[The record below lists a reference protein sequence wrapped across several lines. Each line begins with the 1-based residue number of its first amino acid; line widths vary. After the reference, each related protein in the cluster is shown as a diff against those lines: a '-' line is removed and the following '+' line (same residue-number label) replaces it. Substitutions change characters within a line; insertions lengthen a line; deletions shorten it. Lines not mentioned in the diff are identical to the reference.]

1 MTRAASP
8 PLGGFGP
15 VEQAAQASGP
25 PAGAESRQV
34 RLARMMKSYYRQV
47 WCLLRR
53 LGVEPEGAD
62 DIALG
67 VFSVAA
73 EKLALVE
80 LEREKRFLMGT
91 ALRMAANARRSQ
103 RARREEQAS
112 ERLARMESTVPLAD
126 ALLDRKRMRELLDA
140 VLDSMPADLR
150 AAFVLFEMEG
160 LSTPEMAE
168 LLGIPLGTVAS
179 RLRRAREAFDR
190 QVELIRQRMQRSA
203 GVP

>member
-25 PAGAESRQV
+25 QAGAESREV

-179 RLRRAREAFDR
+179 RLRRAREAFER
-190 QVELIRQRMQRSA
+190 QVEVIRQRMQRSA

>member
-1 MTRAASP
+1 MLKT
-8 PLGGFGP
+8 
-15 VEQAAQASGP
+15 
-25 PAGAESRQV
+25 
-34 RLARMMKSYYRQV
+34 YYRQV

-53 LGVEPEGAD
+53 LGVRPEGAD

-67 VFSVAA
+67 VFCVAA
-73 EKLALVE
+73 DKLALIDA
-80 LEREKRFLMGT
+80 EREQKFLMGT
-91 ALRMAANARRSQ
+91 ALRMAANARRAQ

-112 ERLARMESTVPLAD
+112 ERLAAVESTVPLAD
-126 ALLDRKRMRELLDA
+126 ALLDRKRMRELLDT

-150 AAFVLFEMEG
+150 TAFVLFEVEG

-179 RLRRAREAFDR
+179 RLRRAREIFER
-190 QVELIRQRMQRSA
+190 QVELIRQRMPRPA

>member
-25 PAGAESRQV
+25 QAGAETREV
-34 RLARMMKSYYRQV
+34 RLARMLKTYYRQV

-53 LGVEPEGAD
+53 LGVRPEGAD

-67 VFSVAA
+67 VFCVAA
-73 EKLALVE
+73 DKLAVIDAG
-80 LEREKRFLMGT
+80 REKKFLMGT
-91 ALRMAANARRSQ
+91 ALRMAANARRAQ

-112 ERLARMESTVPLAD
+112 ERLGAVESTVPLAD
-126 ALLDRKRMRELLDA
+126 ALLDRKRMREVLDT

-150 AAFVLFEMEG
+150 TAFVLFEVEG

-179 RLRRAREAFDR
+179 RLRRAREIFER
-190 QVELIRQRMQRSA
+190 QVELIRQRMPRPA

>member
-8 PLGGFGP
+8 PLGGIGP

-25 PAGAESRQV
+25 QAGAESREV

-53 LGVEPEGAD
+53 LGVESDGAD

-67 VFSVAA
+67 VFCVAA
-73 EKLALVE
+73 DKLALVE
-80 LEREKRFLMGT
+80 VGRERRFLMGT
-91 ALRMAANARRSQ
+91 ALRMAANARRAQ

-112 ERLARMESTVPLAD
+112 ERLAAVESTVPLPD
-126 ALLDRKRMRELLDA
+126 ALLDRKRMRELLDV
-140 VLDSMPADLR
+140 VLDTMPADLR
-150 AAFVLFEMEG
+150 AAFVLFEVEG

-179 RLRRAREAFDR
+179 RLRRAREVFER
-190 QVELIRQRMQRSA
+190 QVELLRQRMQRPA